1 MKFRTIALTLALVG
15 LANVSF
21 SDDAL
26 QLGNRTVI
34 NLDIA
39 KAIAA
44 ASAEYASG
52 KEWAVNI
59 AIVDDGSNLLYF
71 ERGDGVQTGS
81 IEIAIRKAETAAA
94 FKRETKVFD
103 ELASSGRT
111 GILSI
116 PGGLILEGGVPI
128 ILKGEVLGAVG
139 VSGVK
144 SQQDAEIAHAGIEA
158 VMKQFEE

>member
-1 MKFRTIALTLALVG
+1 MKFRTIALILALSG

-21 SDDAL
+21 SDDGL

-44 ASAEYASG
+44 AAAEYATG
-52 KEWAVNI
+52 KEWTVNI

-81 IEIAIRKAETAAA
+81 IEIAIRKAKTAAA
-94 FKRETKVFD
+94 FKRETRIFD
-103 ELASSGRT
+103 ELASSGRV
-111 GILSI
+111 GILSV
-116 PGGLILEGGVPI
+116 PDGMILEGGVPI
-128 ILKGEVLGAVG
+128 TWKGEVLGAVG

-144 SQQDAEIAHAGIEA
+144 SEQDAEIAYAGIEA